1 MWSLA
6 CLCSCPSVWEA
17 LCLPASW
24 SGLWPDTEGFRWAG
38 SITLQM
44 TSVLQEVVLCGSD
57 GVAHPLPVD
66 YTCWSP
72 CAKAQKQSGAGQ
84 EVAVHRHFVL
94 APGRDWKAT
103 EACEIPCCCHN
114 AWHWKGWPFL
124 YSTYRTWFSGH
135 PLAKQ
140 MQNAT
145 ICSWLCKMQKSAKMP
160 AWASSLHPTQ
170 RETHSCSI
178 QRKSCRRATVMV
190 GLICSADNHFQ
201 FWNIQTLPGTLTKK
215 NVLHWTPVS
224 TQFIDVAGPG
234 RQQESTA
241 RPQNYLCR
249 RNKRDKTKNT

>member
-44 TSVLQEVVLCGSD
+44 TSVLQEVILCGTD
-57 GVAHPLPVD
+57 GVAHPLPLD

-72 CAKAQKQSGAGQ
+72 CAKAEKQSGLGQ
-84 EVAVHRHFVL
+84 EVAVRRHLCWPLGETRKHQRLV
-94 APGRDWKAT
+94 KSHTVAT
-103 EACEIPCCCHN
+103 MHGTEKDYPPCT
-114 AWHWKGWPFL
+114 PFTEPDFL
-124 YSTYRTWFSGH
+124 GI
-135 PLAKQ
+135 LL
-140 MQNAT
+140 QNR
-145 ICSWLCKMQKSAKMP
+145 CKMLPSAHDCARCKDVTKMP

-178 QRKSCRRATVMV
+178 QRKSCRRAIVTA

-201 FWNIQTLPGTLTKK
+201 VWNIQTLPGTLTK
-215 NVLHWTPVS
+215 
-224 TQFIDVAGPG
+224 
-234 RQQESTA
+234 
-241 RPQNYLCR
+241 
-249 RNKRDKTKNT
+249 